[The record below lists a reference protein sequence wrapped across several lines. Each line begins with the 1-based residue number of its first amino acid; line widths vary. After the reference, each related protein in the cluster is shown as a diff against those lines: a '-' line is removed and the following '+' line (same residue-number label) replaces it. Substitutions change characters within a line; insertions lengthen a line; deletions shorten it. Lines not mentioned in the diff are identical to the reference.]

1 LEKFYD
7 LFLADDAPHSFD
19 HFQQEFVR
27 DRNVTMTLWENNTR
41 EDCGN
46 GDMVLVCSRV
56 LSFIHAIK
64 STLGMGPSEAKT
76 TRRQILH
83 RYKDYGLTVEN
94 ITIVEGIPAADSF
107 SVHDFWKI
115 EAQGANH
122 VIVSARFA
130 PRFNKR
136 TMLKSLIEKNIL
148 RETKEWFSG
157 YSRMILGVSQCEK
170 QVATKPL
177 PIAEST
183 SSPDS
188 VSLEVVQKLL
198 GLLCRMSVFGLVLLC
213 LVLLVLSLLLLSL
226 QQTIAKVNDD
236 ASLRQENSRLLLELQ
251 KILILH
257 NKTVPYEL

>member
-1 LEKFYD
+1 
-7 LFLADDAPHSFD
+7 LADDAPHSFD
-19 HFQQEFVR
+19 RFQREFAQDR
-27 DRNVTMTLWENNTR
+27 DVAMTLWENNTR
-41 EDCGN
+41 EECGN

-56 LSFIHAIK
+56 LSFIHVIK

-94 ITIVEGIPAADSF
+94 ITMVEGIPAADSF
-107 SVHDFWKI
+107 SVHDYWKI

-122 VIVSARFA
+122 VVVSARFA

-136 TMLKSLIEKNIL
+136 TLLKSLIEKNIL

-157 YSRMILGVSQCEK
+157 YSRMILRVLQCET

-177 PIAEST
+177 PVTEPT
-183 SSPDS
+183 SNPDS

-198 GLLCRMSVFGLVLLC
+198 ALLCRLSVVGLVLLC
-213 LVLLVLSLLLLSL
+213 LVLVVLSLLLLSL
-226 QQTIAKVNDD
+226 QQTIAKGNYQYD
-236 ASLRQENSRLLLELQ
+236 ASLQQEISRLILEMQ
-251 KILILH
+251 KLLILH
-257 NKTVPYEL
+257 NKTVPCEL